1 MQNSRQNNQCVGQ
14 QLLTHAST
22 KKMLAVALPREKSLE
37 NVVQHLQ
44 DACGDSSLKIKE
56 LEVMVPHKAIGRVR
70 EGRGGQSSWLLH
82 IWELMMK
89 QLVLGVPPSAVYQSI
104 GSTVREYATGVKFE
118 HPIPITTI
126 RRARTVLLV
135 VVQTLASY
143 RLAKANK
150 WGQLFHD
157 ATSRRQLSFQ
167 NLVISIEED
176 ELFRYVI
183 TMIQLFNDRIHLT
196 LI

>member
-56 LEVMVPHKAIGRVR
+56 LEVMVPHKTIGRVR

-89 QLVLGVPPSAVYQSI
+89 QLVLGVSLSAVYQSS
-104 GSTVREYATGVKFE
+104 GSTVREYAPGVTF
-118 HPIPITTI
+118 
-126 RRARTVLLV
+126 
-135 VVQTLASY
+135 
-143 RLAKANK
+143 
-150 WGQLFHD
+150 
-157 ATSRRQLSFQ
+157 
-167 NLVISIEED
+167 
-176 ELFRYVI
+176 
-183 TMIQLFNDRIHLT
+183 
-196 LI
+196 